1 MPTLR
6 DCLRLLD
13 EVSAAA
19 RDPESAYVVRTRL
32 KRSLLA
38 IAQLA
43 AAQAGTHLPSMPD
56 DIRRVEVDDPKGAEL
71 LRLCESLLARTR
83 SLCQPSEAL
92 DSRWR
97 VGWLTVNED
106 LQRLEVVLRMPKASF
121 APGRR
126 VAHEIPESGNE
137 NQTRVE
143 DLTS

>member
-13 EVSAAA
+13 EVRAAA

-38 IAQLA
+38 IAQLV
-43 AAQAGTHLPSMPD
+43 AAQAGTTLPSMPD
-56 DIRRVEVDDPKGAEL
+56 DIQGLRIDNPKGAEL
-71 LRLCESLLARTR
+71 LRLCESVLVRTR

-97 VGWLTVNED
+97 VGWLSVNED
-106 LQRLEVVLRMPKASF
+106 LQRLEVALRMPKASL
-121 APGRR
+121 ASYSNTAGRR
-126 VAHEIPESGNE
+126 
-137 NQTRVE
+137 
-143 DLTS
+143 